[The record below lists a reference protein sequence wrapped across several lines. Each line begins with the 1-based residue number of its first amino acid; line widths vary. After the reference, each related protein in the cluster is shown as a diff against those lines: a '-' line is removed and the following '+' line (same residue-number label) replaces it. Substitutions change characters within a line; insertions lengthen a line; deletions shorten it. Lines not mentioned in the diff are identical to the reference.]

1 MTVFITYARLIMQP
15 IIDFSNIV
23 NNLQSSLAS
32 AERVFE
38 IIDEPEESAET
49 VKTEITHPQGA
60 VEFDHVNFAYEADK
74 PLYRDFSLNVKPG
87 QLIAIVGPTGA
98 GKTTLVNL
106 LMRFYDIQ
114 SGHIRV
120 DGVDIMDISRRNLRS
135 IFGMVLQDTWLF
147 RGTVREN
154 ILYGKDEVDEEAF
167 RRAVKA
173 ARVDQF
179 IDTLPDGYNTV
190 LDEDGTNLSAGQK
203 QLLTIARAIISDP
216 SILILDEATSS
227 VDTRTELQIQAAM
240 NNLMQGRT
248 NFVIAHR
255 LSTIRNADAIIVI
268 EGGRIMEQG
277 THEELL
283 QTGGAYAKLYEAQFV
298 S

>member
-38 IIDEPEESAET
+38 IIDEPEETAET
-49 VKTEITHPQGA
+49 VKTELTHPQGA
-60 VEFDHVNFAYEADK
+60 VEFDHVNFAYEPDK
-74 PLYRDFSLNVKPG
+74 PLYRDFS
-87 QLIAIVGPTGA
+87 
-98 GKTTLVNL
+98 
-106 LMRFYDIQ
+106 RFYDIQ